1 MTFVRKLAEHPRY
14 AGTEGEKDA
23 YNLISEEFER
33 LGCEVAK
40 EETEYVK
47 SDLFITVIS
56 LVVPWL
62 FLVFVVASWMVHPLT
77 LALII
82 VAAALFMSKVFPML
96 MLDLAK
102 DKSVN
107 VIATMNPQEKN
118 RLIICGHYD
127 SARVMSKFAQKY
139 RRAFMN
145 LQPLFILAF
154 VAYVIMLFAKGI
166 YTFTVEAFNI
176 GSLADL
182 TPRMTG
188 AWAVVWWTY
197 VALFVPF
204 LILVTYGYG
213 TSILAKGLSY
223 GADDNASGIAVMME
237 TARRLEDRKP
247 NLRVD
252 FACFAAEEKGLFGS
266 TKWVNKHLNELDREH
281 TYVFNIDCVS
291 RGEKFFVYKG
301 LGTAFK
307 KNSDAMLCN
316 IVADACSKLNFALEE
331 NWGGNSDH
339 AEFVA
344 KGFRTCAISRFDP
357 MKVNLAQATIRKLFR
372 VPLKND
378 VVPYTDWIHTEDD
391 TVDKVDERKLEETV
405 QLVVAFV
412 EELNQKVQ
420 QT

>member
-1 MTFVRKLAEHPRY
+1 MSATDFVKKLASHPRY
-14 AGTEGEKDA
+14 VGTDGEKDA
-23 YNLISEEFER
+23 YNLISREFEG
-33 LGCEVAK
+33 LGCEVAN

-47 SDLFITVIS
+47 SDLYMVVIS

-62 FLVFVVASWMVHPLT
+62 FLVFVVAAWLVHPLT

-82 VAAALFMSKVFPML
+82 IAAAAFMSKVFPRL
-96 MLDLAK
+96 ILDLAK

-107 VIATMNPQEKN
+107 VVATMNPQGKN

-127 SARVMSKFAQKY
+127 SARVMSRFAQKY

-154 VAYVIMLFAKGI
+154 VAYVIMLFGKGI
-166 YTFTVEAFNI
+166 YTLAVDGFSA
-176 GSLADL
+176 GSLAEL
-182 TPRMTG
+182 SLRMTG
-188 AWAVVWWTY
+188 TWAIVWWAY
-197 VALFVPF
+197 VVFFVPF

-213 TSILAKGLSY
+213 TTILAKGLSY

-237 TARRLEDRKP
+237 TARRLGGGKP

-266 TKWVNKHLNELDREH
+266 TRWVNKHLNELDREH
-281 TYVFNIDCVS
+281 TYVFNIDCVG

-301 LGTAFK
+301 LGTVFK
-307 KNSDAMLCN
+307 KNSDAMLCD
-316 IVADACSKLNFALEE
+316 IVADVCSKLNFALEE

-357 MKVNLAQATIRKLFR
+357 VKVNAAQTMFRKLFR
-372 VPLKND
+372 IPIKKDIL
-378 VVPYTDWIHTEDD
+378 PYTDWIHTEDD
-391 TVDKVDERKLEETV
+391 TVDKISERKLEETV
-405 QLVVAFV
+405 QLVVGFV
-412 EELNQKVQ
+412 EALNQKV
-420 QT
+420 